1 MDHTEE
7 AGKKPGLLRSRRKSI
22 AVKTDIKAGAHRHRF
37 RSRDRKYKE
46 KSGCVTMTVYSS
58 NGGDD

>member
-1 MDHTEE
+1 MKTLKNFENQVIKNLQAIKGGADS
-7 AGKKPGLLRSRRKSI
+7 KRKS
-22 AVKTDIKAGAHRHRF
+22 RF

-46 KSGCVTMTVYSS
+46 KSGCVTMNVYCS